1 MKIRRL
7 LSENQLK
14 IRIQT
19 DVSLNYFVQATKKG
33 DQAISSV
40 KSFTLLHSSQR
51 HRQKTRRLLR

>member
-7 LSENQLK
+7 FLENQLK
-14 IRIQT
+14 IHIQT
-19 DVSLNYFVQATKKG
+19 DDLLKQQKG

-40 KSFTLLHSSQR
+40 KSFTLLHSFQR